1 MVRARGLMSQRLSRF
16 IAFVHYFDKS
26 FTTVIGVPVGI
37 ASAKHNRIVML
48 AWSKLN
54 RKEKKI
60 SEALI
65 NNKLVMKFLWKILTK
80 KKTNDN

>member
-1 MVRARGLMSQRLSRF
+1 MVECNSIEISNTYPNLNDQQQFRFNKIDEIKVYSVAVVRARGLMSQRLSRF

-48 AWSKLN
+48 A
-54 RKEKKI
+54 
-60 SEALI
+60 
-65 NNKLVMKFLWKILTK
+65 
-80 KKTNDN
+80 

>member
-48 AWSKLN
+48 A
-54 RKEKKI
+54 
-60 SEALI
+60 
-65 NNKLVMKFLWKILTK
+65 
-80 KKTNDN
+80 